1 VVRRPG
7 CRGAYNRPDTGSGY
21 SARDRVASER
31 VRSVTE
37 GEVTPMVSNPISTGI
52 SKLPSGY
59 RRLAGRSRRL
69 CIACTAAALASA
81 AGLVL
86 GLPAARADDSLATA
100 QALVHANALSTAFRH
115 AAEVATPSV
124 VVVRS
129 VVKPKEVKGRGRP
142 PANRDNPFK
151 GTPFEG
157 MFPDGL
163 PEGMEFGGP
172 EGRMPGRSG
181 VGSGVIVSD
190 DGLVITNN
198 HVVEGADQVVV
209 ELADGREFEA
219 TEIKTD
225 PDSDLAVVRL
235 KDARGL
241 PVAKLGDS
249 DTCSIGD
256 WVIAIGNPFELETTV
271 SAGIISGKGREL
283 GSIRRAQFLQ
293 TDAAINPGNSGGPLV
308 NLSGE
313 VVGINTAIASSS
325 GGYQGIGFAIPVNLA
340 KWVTGQL
347 IDKGTVERAFI
358 GVQMGPLDRQ
368 MAAKLGVGDRK
379 GVLVSDVVADSPAAR
394 AGVQPLDV
402 ITGFDGQSIDGP
414 RALQEVVERSEI
426 GRPHSMTV
434 LRDGEPLKLEISVK
448 PLPTDM
454 AAGRPGP
461 APQAEAGEE
470 TFYSDGFGIEV
481 RDKGSVAED
490 AYAEFEGVLVDRVD
504 SDGLAAEAGIGPGML
519 VRKVGRTSVAN
530 IAEFAAALEKE
541 SPEEGVVLQIR
552 TPRGNSVVLLKKS

>member
-1 VVRRPG
+1 M
-7 CRGAYNRPDTGSGY
+7 SM
-21 SARDRVASER
+21 S
-31 VRSVTE
+31 
-37 GEVTPMVSNPISTGI
+37 
-52 SKLPSGY
+52 SKFP
-59 RRLAGRSRRL
+59 AGRRGRPVGFL
-69 CIACTAAALASA
+69 CLACTAAALAAA

-86 GLPAARADDSLATA
+86 ARPAAADDSLATA
-100 QALVHANALSTAFRH
+100 QALVHANALSTAFRN
-115 AAEVATPSV
+115 AAEIATPSV

-129 VVKPKEVKGRGRP
+129 AVKPKEVRGRG
-142 PANRDNPFK
+142 PAGRGNPFK

-163 PEGMEFGGP
+163 PEGLEFNLP

-198 HVVEGADQVVV
+198 HVVEGADEVVV
-209 ELADGREFEA
+209 ELADGREFKA
-219 TEIKTD
+219 AEIKTD
-225 PDSDLAVVRL
+225 PDSDLAVVKL
-235 KDARGL
+235 EDARGL

-249 DTCSIGD
+249 DKLSIGD

-308 NLSGE
+308 NLAGE

-358 GVQMGPLDRQ
+358 GVQMGPLDRR
-368 MAAKLGVGDRK
+368 MAEKLNVKDRK
-379 GVLVSDVVADSPAAR
+379 GVLVSDVVPDSPAAA

-402 ITGFDGQSIDGP
+402 ITGFDGRAIEGP

-426 GRPHSMTV
+426 GRPHTLTV
-434 LRDGEPLKLEISVK
+434 FRDGKSVTLKINVK
-448 PLPTDM
+448 PLPGEL
-454 AAGRPGP
+454 ASARPPRGP
-461 APQAEAGEE
+461 EPEAGEE
-470 TFYSDGFGIEV
+470 TFYSESFGIEV
-481 RDKGSVAED
+481 REKGGVAED
-490 AYAEFEGVLVDRVD
+490 AYPDHEGVLVDRVD
-504 SDGLAAEAGIGPGML
+504 ADGLAAEAGIGPGML
-519 VRKVGRTSVAN
+519 VRKVGRTPVTN
-530 IAEFAAALEKE
+530 IAEFAAAIEQE
-541 SPEEGVVLQIR
+541 SAAEGVVLQIR
-552 TPRGNSVVLLKKS
+552 TPRGNSVVLLKKE